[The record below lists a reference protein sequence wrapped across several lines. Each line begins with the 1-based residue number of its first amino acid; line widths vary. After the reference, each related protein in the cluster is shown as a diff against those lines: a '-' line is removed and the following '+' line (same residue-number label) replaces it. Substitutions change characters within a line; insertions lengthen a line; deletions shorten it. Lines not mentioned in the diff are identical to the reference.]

1 MIQYC
6 DSLYLFEDFVK
17 VAGGNFYFN
26 VDDDEDKKKLSI
38 KKLMVMKQKGL
49 SIDSSS
55 ERNLKKKWAGVDFTV
70 INFEDKKFTY
80 KKMEQ

>member
-17 VAGGNFYFN
+17 VAGGNFIFN
-26 VDDDEDKKKLSI
+26 VDDDEDKKKLNI

-49 SIDSSS
+49 NIDSSS
-55 ERNLKKKWAGVDFTV
+55 ERNLKKKWTGVDFTV
-70 INFEDKKFTY
+70 VNFDDKKFTY